1 MLWLFGQ
8 IWLWCLIS
16 FVLGA
21 VLTWVV
27 VVLPARRRIEEAAQ
41 DRLGVVSD

>member
-27 VVLPARRRIEEAAQ
+27 VVLPARREADAEDHLQ
-41 DRLGVVSD
+41 QTRG

>member
-27 VVLPARRRIEEAAQ
+27 VVLPAHRREADAEDHLQ
-41 DRLGVVSD
+41 QARG